1 MLPEVT
7 EGPSSRLP
15 LAKKTANGSAMKSQ
29 GTKTALIVL
38 QDRKRLPQRF
48 FAKLSGMVT
57 GHSA

>member
-1 MLPEVT
+1 
-7 EGPSSRLP
+7 LP